1 MTSEIQGAGINPAR
15 PAASVQTTATAHHR
29 FTFHDFLSA
38 MNPLQYLPV
47 VGTIYRAVTG
57 DVIPEALRDLGSMLV
72 SGLLGGPIGLGINM
86 GTLIGE
92 KVTGIDPEKI
102 FATKSQAVASAVAPA
117 KALPT
122 TAPAPS
128 VSSPPASGP
137 PADADAPSAQ
147 LAWSS
152 TQLAA
157 HGVRSNSSG
166 TLTLGDIEG
175 ADVLN
180 TLQLVRLGHAAAA
193 YAANQTMPLKT
204 AAQGG

>member
-1 MTSEIQGAGINPAR
+1 
-15 PAASVQTTATAHHR
+15 
-29 FTFHDFLSA
+29 
-38 MNPLQYLPV
+38 
-47 VGTIYRAVTG
+47 
-57 DVIPEALRDLGSMLV
+57 
-72 SGLLGGPIGLGINM
+72 
-86 GTLIGE
+86 
-92 KVTGIDPEKI
+92 
-102 FATKSQAVASAVAPA
+102 VAPA

-128 VSSPPASGP
+128 ASSPPASGP
-137 PADADAPSAQ
+137 PAGADAASAQ

-157 HGVRSNSSG
+157 YGVRSSPSG

-204 AAQGG
+204 EAQGG

>member
-1 MTSEIQGAGINPAR
+1 MTSEIQGAGINPTA
-15 PAASVQTTATAHHR
+15 PAAAIQATATADHR
-29 FTFHDFLSA
+29 FSFHDFLSA
-38 MNPLQYLPV
+38 INPLQYLPV

-57 DVIPEALRDLGSMLV
+57 DTIPETLRDLGSMLV
-72 SGLLGGPIGLGINM
+72 SGLLGGPIGLGINI
-86 GTLIGE
+86 GTLVAE

-102 FATKSQAVASAVAPA
+102 FATKSQAVESAAAPA
-117 KALPT
+117 KALPAT
-122 TAPAPS
+122 TPAPS
-128 VSSPPASGP
+128 TSSPPASDP
-137 PADADAPSAQ
+137 PADANATSAQ

-157 HGVRSNSSG
+157 YGVRSSASG